1 MSIQTPTTPTKT
13 TQLSTATGAAAP
25 AAGHLNALVGGAA
38 PVTVLLALL
47 LMRTV
52 LIFAGNG
59 LVYAAARVFHLSARP
74 WHTAVLS
81 SDVHIVVIAD
91 LVTLVVLTRLL
102 RRRGARLRDL
112 VGRVSPK
119 DLPVGL
125 LVFVIVIVAFLIAT
139 FAGNLAVYHGAPPA
153 SGVAPHIPLW
163 FAGWTLLIMPIT
175 IALAEELLYR
185 GYLQPQFGARIGRW
199 PALIVVSAGF
209 ALQHAGLSALS
220 ADAVAARLI
229 TTFLGGLAL
238 GLLRIWLKRI
248 APLIFAHWLLDA
260 LLLGAPMIMLAASQR

>member
-1 MSIQTPTTPTKT
+1 MN
-13 TQLSTATGAAAP
+13 TAAEAATP
-25 AAGHLNALVGGAA
+25 AAGHRSALVGGTA

-59 LVYAAARVFHLSARP
+59 VVYVAARIFHLSAHP
-74 WHTAVLS
+74 WRTAVLAG
-81 SDVHIVVIAD
+81 DVHIVVIAD
-91 LVTLVVLTRLL
+91 VVTLLVLARLL
-102 RRRGARLRDL
+102 HRRDARLRDL
-112 VGRVSPK
+112 IGRLRRT

-125 LVFVIVIVAFLIAT
+125 LVFVIVVPAFLIAT
-139 FAGNLAVYHGAPPA
+139 FVGNLAVYHGAPPA
-153 SGVAPHIPLW
+153 GGVAPHIPLW

-175 IALAEELLYR
+175 VAFAEELLYR
-185 GYLQPQFGARIGRW
+185 SYLQPQFGARIGRW
-199 PALIVVSAGF
+199 PALLVVSAGF

-229 TTFLGGLAL
+229 ATFLGGLVL
-238 GLLRIWLKRI
+238 GLLRNWLKRI

-260 LLLGAPMIMLAASQR
+260 LLLGAPMITMAVSQR

>member
-1 MSIQTPTTPTKT
+1 MTIQTSTIRTKT
-13 TQLSTATGAAAP
+13 TRPSTATEAAAP
-25 AAGHLNALVGGAA
+25 AAGHPNALVGGAA

-47 LMRTV
+47 LMRTA

-59 LVYAAARVFHLSARP
+59 LVYAAARVFGLSARP
-74 WHTAVLS
+74 WHTAVLAG
-81 SDVHIVVIAD
+81 DVHIVVIAD
-91 LVTLVVLTRLL
+91 LVTLLVLTRLL
-102 RRRGARLRDL
+102 HRRGVRLRDL
-112 VGRVSPK
+112 IGQLRRT

-125 LVFVIVIVAFLIAT
+125 LAFVIVVPAFLIAA
-139 FAGNLAVYHGAPPA
+139 FVGNLAVYHGAPPV

-175 IALAEELLYR
+175 VSFAEELLYR

-199 PALIVVSAGF
+199 PALVVVSAGF

-220 ADAVAARLI
+220 GDAVAARLI
-229 TTFLGGLAL
+229 TTFLGGLVL
-238 GLLRIWLKRI
+238 GLLRGRLKRV

-260 LLLGAPMIMLAASQR
+260 LMLGAPMMMMAVSQR